1 MCFRHRTSVEKEAS
15 FQSALSICFATLQI
29 IVHACFKMPLSSGY
43 AAARNALTCDSGLDL
58 QGQRSVKLADFGRAV
73 IVPGLS
79 SEHSAARREAAEVAG
94 MLTGLLSDP
103 GKHDTR
109 AKVEMLFIIM
119 VSVEL
124 SVWL

>member
-1 MCFRHRTSVEKEAS
+1 MCFWHQKMDETEAS
-15 FQSALSICFATLQI
+15 FQFALSICFATLQI
-29 IVHACFKMPLSSGY
+29 LVHACFKMPLSAGY

-103 GKHDTR
+103 GKHDPH
-109 AKVEMLFIIM
+109 ADVEMLFIMM
-119 VSVEL
+119 VSVAL
-124 SVWL
+124 SMWH